1 MLTVSDDARVSSI
14 SVGAPR
20 EPRLEGDS
28 IKSNPSMT
36 SDLRISVLQQL
47 CTAEPTE
54 EELALLHQILQR
66 PGMLS
71 RIQPLEQ
78 ISRSAVDNISE
89 AEPIPRV
96 DASEGFPVQQHK
108 GPSEIN
114 SESEGADIE
123 SLPQAPISKKP
134 HRRLTLPPAQ
144 RDREDARQPTGI
156 LLQRYN

>member
-1 MLTVSDDARVSSI
+1 M
-14 SVGAPR
+14 AP
-20 EPRLEGDS
+20 
-28 IKSNPSMT
+28 
-36 SDLRISVLQQL
+36 DLRISVLQQL

-96 DASEGFPVQQHK
+96 DASEGFPVQQPK

-123 SLPQAPISKKP
+123 SLPPPISKKP

-144 RDREDARQPTGI
+144 RDRFEDARQPTGI

>member
-1 MLTVSDDARVSSI
+1 M
-14 SVGAPR
+14 
-20 EPRLEGDS
+20 
-28 IKSNPSMT
+28 
-36 SDLRISVLQQL
+36 LQQL

-54 EELALLHQILQR
+54 EELALLRQILQR
-66 PGMLS
+66 PGMSS
-71 RIQPLEQ
+71 RLGIQPLEQ
-78 ISRSAVDNISE
+78 LSRFAVDKISE

-96 DASEGFPVQQHK
+96 DTCEGFPVQQPK

-123 SLPQAPISKKP
+123 SLPPPISKKP

-144 RDREDARQPTGI
+144 RDRFEDARQPTGI